1 MKVTVKLKHS
11 ETKERKA
18 NFYSLKYNMIFK
30 AFYQEDKTRSPRRET
45 TKVLYLVLDVTDTR
59 EGVILARELLAANT
73 DYHVE
78 FIDSLSDEAV
88 EYEKENGGLEITS
101 F

>member
-1 MKVTVKLKHS
+1 
-11 ETKERKA
+11 
-18 NFYSLKYNMIFK
+18 MIFK
-30 AFYQEDKTRSPRRET
+30 AFYQEDITRSPRRET
-45 TKVLYLVLDVTDTR
+45 TKVLYLDLDVTDTR

-73 DYHVE
+73 DSHVE

>member
-1 MKVTVKLKHS
+1 
-11 ETKERKA
+11 
-18 NFYSLKYNMIFK
+18 MIFK
-30 AFYQEDKTRSPRRET
+30 AFYQVDKTRSPRRET
-45 TKVLYLVLDVTDTR
+45 TEVLYLDLDVTDTR

-88 EYEKENGGLEITS
+88 EYEKENGGLEITK

>member
-11 ETKERKA
+11 ETKERMA
-18 NFYSLKYNMIFK
+18 SPYSLKYNMIFK
-30 AFYQEDKTRSPRRET
+30 AFYQADKTRSPRRET
-45 TKVLYLVLDVTDTR
+45 TEVLYLDLDVTDTR

>member
-1 MKVTVKLKHS
+1 
-11 ETKERKA
+11 
-18 NFYSLKYNMIFK
+18 MIFK

-45 TKVLYLVLDVTDTR
+45 TKVLYLDLDVTDTR

-88 EYEKENGGLEITS
+88 EYEKKTVVLKLQAFN
-101 F
+101 

>member
-1 MKVTVKLKHS
+1 MEVTVKLKYS

-45 TKVLYLVLDVTDTR
+45 TKVLYLDLDVTDTR

-73 DYHVE
+73 GYHVE

>member
-1 MKVTVKLKHS
+1 MRVTVKLKHW

-18 NFYSLKYNMIFK
+18 SIYSLKYKKIFK
-30 AFYQEDKTRSPRRET
+30 VFYQKDKTRSPRRET
-45 TKVLYLVLDVTDTR
+45 TEVLYLDLDVTDTR
-59 EGVILARELLAANT
+59 EGIILARELLAKNT
-73 DYHVE
+73 DYLVE